1 MNTLAVWL
9 VCEFT
14 RCTVGAC
21 ALWFMWSWCD
31 NCYRQDEQDINNTIY
46 ELFKFFQYYGRKVT
60 VHWSDFQ
67 EMYPCRTSKEISA
80 LIRLMIKNGYVKP
93 VNNGLITWVRMTP
106 KLLKIFSKNAQK
118 YIDKMCGL

>member
-31 NCYRQDEQDINNTIY
+31 NCYKQDEQDINNTIY
-46 ELFKFFQYYGRKVT
+46 ELFKFLQYYDRT
-60 VHWSDFQ
+60 QVHWGDFQ
-67 EMYPCRTSKEISA
+67 DMYPCRTSKEISA

-93 VNNGLITWVRMTP
+93 INNGLLTWVRMTP
-106 KLLKIFSKNAQK
+106 KLLKNFSENSQK
-118 YIDKMCGL
+118 YIDKMLGL

>member
-31 NCYRQDEQDINNTIY
+31 NCYKQDEQDINNTIY
-46 ELFKFFQYYGRKVT
+46 ELFKFLQYYDRT
-60 VHWSDFQ
+60 QVHWSDFQ

-93 VNNGLITWVRMTP
+93 MNNGLLTWVRMTP
-106 KLLKIFSKNAQK
+106 KLLKNFSENSQK
-118 YIDKMCGL
+118 YIDKMLGL